1 MDLRMNYDGIMSSRI
16 QQVQPSGI
24 RKFFD
29 ILEEMKDAIS
39 LGIGEPDFVTPWEI
53 RDAAIKSVQAGKTQ
67 YTSNAGLL
75 SLREEIAG
83 YLSARFN
90 AVYEP
95 GSEIIVTIGASEAID
110 LALRTLVR
118 PGDEVLIPSPSYVSY
133 APNAAI
139 TGGVAVAVE
148 TSAKNGFALTPEL
161 LEKAITP
168 RSKALILPYP
178 NNPTGAIMT
187 RAQLEKIAEVAE
199 RHDLFVISDEIYAE
213 LTYGQKH
220 ASFAAIPGMKK
231 RTILINGFSKAFA
244 MTGWRLG
251 YFCAPEAV
259 VKAAY
264 KIHQY
269 TIMCAPTAS
278 QVAGEAAL
286 RSGREDEYR
295 AVTEMRESY
304 DVRRRYLVAK
314 FNEIG
319 LSTFEPKGAFYV
331 FPSVKSTG
339 LTGDEF
345 AERLLK
351 EQRVAVVPGSAFG
364 DSGKYFVR
372 CSYATSLADLK
383 TAAQR
388 IKAFLSEIGADK

>member
-1 MDLRMNYDGIMSSRI
+1 MDYDKYLNPA
-16 QQVQPSGI
+16 VAALPPSGI
-24 RKFFD
+24 RRFFELASSIRD
-29 ILEEMKDAIS
+29 CIS
-39 LGIGEPDFVTPWEI
+39 LGVGEPDFVTPWGI

-388 IKAFLSEIGADK
+388 IKAFLSEIGSDK

>member
-1 MDLRMNYDGIMSSRI
+1 MDYNKYLNPA
-16 QQVQPSGI
+16 VAALPPSGI
-24 RKFFD
+24 RRFFELASSIRD
-29 ILEEMKDAIS
+29 CIS
-39 LGIGEPDFVTPWEI
+39 LGVGEPDFVTPWEI

-304 DVRRRYLVAK
+304 DVRRRYFVAK

>member
-1 MDLRMNYDGIMSSRI
+1 MDYDKYLNPA
-16 QQVQPSGI
+16 VAALPPSGI
-24 RKFFD
+24 RRFFELASSIRD
-29 ILEEMKDAIS
+29 CIS
-39 LGIGEPDFVTPWEI
+39 LGVGEPDFVTPWEI

-220 ASFAAIPGMKK
+220 ASFAAIPEMKK

-383 TAAQR
+383 TAVER

>member
-1 MDLRMNYDGIMSSRI
+1 MDYDKYLNPA
-16 QQVQPSGI
+16 VAALPPSGI
-24 RKFFD
+24 RRFFELASSIRD
-29 ILEEMKDAIS
+29 CIS
-39 LGIGEPDFVTPWEI
+39 LGVGEPDFVTPWEI

-383 TAAQR
+383 TAVQR

>member
-1 MDLRMNYDGIMSSRI
+1 MDYDKYLNPA
-16 QQVQPSGI
+16 VAALPPSGI
-24 RKFFD
+24 RRFFELASSIRD
-29 ILEEMKDAIS
+29 CIS
-39 LGIGEPDFVTPWEI
+39 LGVGEPDFVTPWEI

-110 LALRTLVR
+110 LALRTLVC

-199 RHDLFVISDEIYAE
+199 RHDIFVISDEIYAE

>member
-1 MDLRMNYDGIMSSRI
+1 MDYDKYLNPA
-16 QQVQPSGI
+16 VAALPPSGI
-24 RKFFD
+24 RRFFELASSIRD
-29 ILEEMKDAIS
+29 CIS
-39 LGIGEPDFVTPWEI
+39 LGVGEPDFVTPWEI

-139 TGGVAVAVE
+139 TGGVAVPVE
-148 TSAKNGFALTPEL
+148 TSAENGFALTPEL

-251 YFCAPEAV
+251 YFCAPEAI

-383 TAAQR
+383 TAVER
-388 IKAFLSEIGADK
+388 IKAFLSEIGSDK

>member
-1 MDLRMNYDGIMSSRI
+1 MDYDKYLNPA
-16 QQVQPSGI
+16 VAALPPSGI
-24 RKFFD
+24 RRFFELASSIRD
-29 ILEEMKDAIS
+29 CIS
-39 LGIGEPDFVTPWEI
+39 LGVGEPDFVTPWEI

-75 SLREEIAG
+75 SLREEIAS

>member
-1 MDLRMNYDGIMSSRI
+1 MDYDKYLNPA
-16 QQVQPSGI
+16 VAALPPSGI
-24 RKFFD
+24 RRFFELASSIRD
-29 ILEEMKDAIS
+29 CIS
-39 LGIGEPDFVTPWEI
+39 LGVGEPDFVTPWEI

-95 GSEIIVTIGASEAID
+95 GNEIIVTIGASEAID

-148 TSAKNGFALTPEL
+148 TSAENGFALTPEL

>member
-1 MDLRMNYDGIMSSRI
+1 MDYDKYLNPA
-16 QQVQPSGI
+16 VATLPPSGI
-24 RKFFD
+24 RRFFELASSIRD
-29 ILEEMKDAIS
+29 CIS
-39 LGIGEPDFVTPWEI
+39 LGVGEPDFVTPWEI

>member
-1 MDLRMNYDGIMSSRI
+1 MDYDKYLNPAVASLP
-16 QQVQPSGI
+16 PSGI
-24 RKFFD
+24 RRFFELASSIRD
-29 ILEEMKDAIS
+29 CIS
-39 LGIGEPDFVTPWEI
+39 LGVGEPDFVTPWEI

-383 TAAQR
+383 TAVER

>member
-1 MDLRMNYDGIMSSRI
+1 MDYDKYLNPA
-16 QQVQPSGI
+16 VAALPPSGI
-24 RKFFD
+24 RRFFELASSIRD
-29 ILEEMKDAIS
+29 CIS
-39 LGIGEPDFVTPWEI
+39 LGVGEPDFVTPWEI

-213 LTYGQKH
+213 LTYEQKH

>member
-1 MDLRMNYDGIMSSRI
+1 MDYDKYLNPA
-16 QQVQPSGI
+16 VAALPPSGI
-24 RKFFD
+24 RRFFELASSIRD
-29 ILEEMKDAIS
+29 CIS
-39 LGIGEPDFVTPWEI
+39 LGVGEPDFVTPWEI

-83 YLSARFN
+83 YLSSRFN

-110 LALRTLVR
+110 LALRTLVC

-139 TGGVAVAVE
+139 TGGVAVPVE
-148 TSAKNGFALTPEL
+148 TSAENGFVLTPEL

-187 RAQLEKIAEVAE
+187 RAQLEKIADVVEK
-199 RHDLFVISDEIYAE
+199 RDLFVISDEIYAE

-278 QVAGEAAL
+278 QVAGEVAL

-351 EQRVAVVPGSAFG
+351 KQRVAVVPGSAFG
-364 DSGKYFVR
+364 NSGKYFVR

-383 TAAQR
+383 TATQR
-388 IKAFLSEIGADK
+388 IKALLSEIGADK

>member
-1 MDLRMNYDGIMSSRI
+1 MDYGKYLNPA
-16 QQVQPSGI
+16 VAALPPSGI
-24 RKFFD
+24 RRFFELASSIRD
-29 ILEEMKDAIS
+29 CIS
-39 LGIGEPDFVTPWEI
+39 LGVGEPDFVTPWEI
-53 RDAAIKSVQAGKTQ
+53 RDAAIKSIQAGKTQ

-388 IKAFLSEIGADK
+388 IKAFLSEIGSDK

>member
-1 MDLRMNYDGIMSSRI
+1 MDYDKYLNPA
-16 QQVQPSGI
+16 VVTLPPSGI
-24 RKFFD
+24 RRFFELASSIRD
-29 ILEEMKDAIS
+29 CIS
-39 LGIGEPDFVTPWEI
+39 LGVGEPDFVTPWEI

-388 IKAFLSEIGADK
+388 IKAFLSGIGADK

>member
-1 MDLRMNYDGIMSSRI
+1 MDYDKYLNPA
-16 QQVQPSGI
+16 VAALPPSGI
-24 RKFFD
+24 RRFFELASSIRD
-29 ILEEMKDAIS
+29 CIS
-39 LGIGEPDFVTPWEI
+39 LGVGEPDFVTPWEI

-199 RHDLFVISDEIYAE
+199 RNDLFVISDEIYAE

-383 TAAQR
+383 TAVER
-388 IKAFLSEIGADK
+388 IKAFLSEIGSDK

>member
-1 MDLRMNYDGIMSSRI
+1 MDYGKYLNPA
-16 QQVQPSGI
+16 VAALPPSGI
-24 RKFFD
+24 RRFFELASSIRD
-29 ILEEMKDAIS
+29 CIS
-39 LGIGEPDFVTPWEI
+39 LGVGEPDFVTPWEI
-53 RDAAIKSVQAGKTQ
+53 RDAAIKSIQAGKTQ

-383 TAAQR
+383 TAVER
-388 IKAFLSEIGADK
+388 IKAFLSGIGADK

>member
-1 MDLRMNYDGIMSSRI
+1 MDYDKYLNPA
-16 QQVQPSGI
+16 VAALPPSGI
-24 RKFFD
+24 RRFFELASSIRD
-29 ILEEMKDAIS
+29 CIS
-39 LGIGEPDFVTPWEI
+39 LGVGEPDFVTPWEI

-199 RHDLFVISDEIYAE
+199 RNDLFVISDEIYAE

-220 ASFAAIPGMKK
+220 VSFAAIPGMKK

-383 TAAQR
+383 TAVER

>member
-1 MDLRMNYDGIMSSRI
+1 MDYDKYLNPA
-16 QQVQPSGI
+16 VAALPPSGI
-24 RKFFD
+24 RRFFELASSIRD
-29 ILEEMKDAIS
+29 CIS
-39 LGIGEPDFVTPWEI
+39 LGVGEPDFVTPWEI

-168 RSKALILPYP
+168 RSKVLILPYP

-199 RHDLFVISDEIYAE
+199 RNDLFVISDEIYAE

>member
-1 MDLRMNYDGIMSSRI
+1 MYYDKYLNPA
-16 QQVQPSGI
+16 VAALPPSGI
-24 RKFFD
+24 RRFFELASSIRD
-29 ILEEMKDAIS
+29 CIS
-39 LGIGEPDFVTPWEI
+39 LGVGEPDFVTPWEI

-286 RSGREDEYR
+286 RSGHEDEYR

>member
-1 MDLRMNYDGIMSSRI
+1 MDYDKYLNPA
-16 QQVQPSGI
+16 VAALPPSGI
-24 RKFFD
+24 RRFFELASSIRD
-29 ILEEMKDAIS
+29 CIS
-39 LGIGEPDFVTPWEI
+39 LGVGEPDFVTPWEI

-95 GSEIIVTIGASEAID
+95 SSEIIVTIGASEAID

-383 TAAQR
+383 TAVER

>member
-1 MDLRMNYDGIMSSRI
+1 MDYDKYLNPA
-16 QQVQPSGI
+16 VAALPPSGI
-24 RKFFD
+24 RRFFELASSIRD
-29 ILEEMKDAIS
+29 CIS
-39 LGIGEPDFVTPWEI
+39 LGVGEPDFVTPWEI

-133 APNAAI
+133 APNAVI

-331 FPSVKSTG
+331 FPSVRSTG

>member
-1 MDLRMNYDGIMSSRI
+1 MDYDKYLNPA
-16 QQVQPSGI
+16 VAALPPSGI
-24 RKFFD
+24 RRFFELASSIRD
-29 ILEEMKDAIS
+29 CIS
-39 LGIGEPDFVTPWEI
+39 LGVGEPDFVTPWEI

-199 RHDLFVISDEIYAE
+199 RNDLFVISDEIYAE

-364 DSGKYFVR
+364 DSGKCFVR

>member
-1 MDLRMNYDGIMSSRI
+1 MDYDKYLNPA
-16 QQVQPSGI
+16 VAALPPSGI
-24 RKFFD
+24 RRFFELASSIRD
-29 ILEEMKDAIS
+29 CIS
-39 LGIGEPDFVTPWEI
+39 LGVGEPDFVTPWEI

-388 IKAFLSEIGADK
+388 IKAFLSEIGTDK

>member
-1 MDLRMNYDGIMSSRI
+1 MDYDKYLNPA
-16 QQVQPSGI
+16 VAALPPSGI
-24 RKFFD
+24 RRFFELASSIRD
-29 ILEEMKDAIS
+29 CIS
-39 LGIGEPDFVTPWEI
+39 LGVGEPDFVTPWEI

-199 RHDLFVISDEIYAE
+199 RHDIFVISDEIYAE

-388 IKAFLSEIGADK
+388 IKAFLSGIGADK

>member
-1 MDLRMNYDGIMSSRI
+1 MDYDKYLNPA
-16 QQVQPSGI
+16 VATLPPSGI
-24 RKFFD
+24 RRFFELASSIRD
-29 ILEEMKDAIS
+29 CIS
-39 LGIGEPDFVTPWEI
+39 LGVGEPDFVTPWEI

-90 AVYEP
+90 AVYES

-139 TGGVAVAVE
+139 TGGVAVPVE
-148 TSAKNGFALTPEL
+148 TSAENGFALTPEL

-251 YFCAPEAV
+251 YFCAPEAI

-383 TAAQR
+383 TAVER
-388 IKAFLSEIGADK
+388 IKAFLSEIGSDK

>member
-1 MDLRMNYDGIMSSRI
+1 MDYDKYLNPA
-16 QQVQPSGI
+16 VAALPPSGI
-24 RKFFD
+24 RRFFELASSIRD
-29 ILEEMKDAIS
+29 CIS
-39 LGIGEPDFVTPWEI
+39 LGVGEPDFVTPWEI

-139 TGGVAVAVE
+139 TGGVSVAVE

-199 RHDLFVISDEIYAE
+199 RNDLFVISDEIYAE

-383 TAAQR
+383 TAVER

>member
-1 MDLRMNYDGIMSSRI
+1 MDYDKYLNPA
-16 QQVQPSGI
+16 VAALPPSGI
-24 RKFFD
+24 RRFFELASSIRD
-29 ILEEMKDAIS
+29 CIS
-39 LGIGEPDFVTPWEI
+39 LGVGEPDFVTPWEI

-110 LALRTLVR
+110 LALRTLVC

-383 TAAQR
+383 TAVER
-388 IKAFLSEIGADK
+388 IKAFLSGIGADK

>member
-1 MDLRMNYDGIMSSRI
+1 MDYDKYLNPA
-16 QQVQPSGI
+16 VAALPPSGI
-24 RKFFD
+24 RRFFELASSIRD
-29 ILEEMKDAIS
+29 CIS
-39 LGIGEPDFVTPWEI
+39 LGVGEPDFVTPWEI
-53 RDAAIKSVQAGKTQ
+53 RDAAIKSIQAGKTQ

-83 YLSARFN
+83 YLSTRFN

-110 LALRTLVR
+110 LALRTLVC

-383 TAAQR
+383 TAVER
-388 IKAFLSEIGADK
+388 IKAFLSGIGADK

>member
-1 MDLRMNYDGIMSSRI
+1 MDYDKYLNPA
-16 QQVQPSGI
+16 VAALPPSGI
-24 RKFFD
+24 RRFFELASSIRD
-29 ILEEMKDAIS
+29 CIS
-39 LGIGEPDFVTPWEI
+39 LGVGEPDFVTPWEI

-388 IKAFLSEIGADK
+388 IKAFLSGIGADK

>member
-1 MDLRMNYDGIMSSRI
+1 MDYDKYLNPA
-16 QQVQPSGI
+16 VAALPPSGI
-24 RKFFD
+24 RRFFELASSIRD
-29 ILEEMKDAIS
+29 CIS
-39 LGIGEPDFVTPWEI
+39 LGVGEPDFVTPWEI

-110 LALRTLVR
+110 LALRTLVC

-168 RSKALILPYP
+168 RSKVLILPYP

-199 RHDLFVISDEIYAE
+199 RNDLFVISDEIYAE

-383 TAAQR
+383 TAVER

>member
-1 MDLRMNYDGIMSSRI
+1 MDYDKYLNPA
-16 QQVQPSGI
+16 VAALPPSGI
-24 RKFFD
+24 RRFFELASSIRD
-29 ILEEMKDAIS
+29 CIS
-39 LGIGEPDFVTPWEI
+39 LGVGEPDFVTPWEI

-110 LALRTLVR
+110 LALRTLVC

-133 APNAAI
+133 APNATI

-148 TSAKNGFALTPEL
+148 TSAENGFALTPEL

-251 YFCAPEAV
+251 YFCALEAV

>member
-1 MDLRMNYDGIMSSRI
+1 MDYDKYLNPA
-16 QQVQPSGI
+16 VAALPPSGI
-24 RKFFD
+24 RRFFELASSIRD
-29 ILEEMKDAIS
+29 CIS
-39 LGIGEPDFVTPWEI
+39 LGVGEPDFVTPWEI

-364 DSGKYFVR
+364 NSGKYFVR

-383 TAAQR
+383 TAVER

>member
-1 MDLRMNYDGIMSSRI
+1 MDYDKYLNPA
-16 QQVQPSGI
+16 VAALPPSGI
-24 RKFFD
+24 RRFFELASSIRD
-29 ILEEMKDAIS
+29 CIS
-39 LGIGEPDFVTPWEI
+39 LGVGEPDFVTPWEI
-53 RDAAIKSVQAGKTQ
+53 RDAAIKSIQAGKTQ

-383 TAAQR
+383 TAVER
-388 IKAFLSEIGADK
+388 IKAFLSGIGADKY

>member
-1 MDLRMNYDGIMSSRI
+1 MDYDKYLNPA
-16 QQVQPSGI
+16 VAALPPSGI
-24 RKFFD
+24 RRFFELASSIRD
-29 ILEEMKDAIS
+29 CIS
-39 LGIGEPDFVTPWEI
+39 LGVGEPDFVTPWEI

-187 RAQLEKIAEVAE
+187 RAQLEKIAEVAK